1 MGAGPEQRQG
11 RLLGEPEAGTA
22 APAAGQGTQRL
33 WPRGPSRPARPH
45 RCGAHLR
52 PSAAWP
58 CPGRA
63 PRGRG
68 RCVGSGAWG
77 CAGVGGGCGVTRGRA
92 EASFL
97 IRGLAGPVGGAGL
110 HSEGRKAS
118 SALSSRLRSRP
129 ETLGAAL
136 ALALASVCSPRAA
149 PAQRGPSE
157 PAADLAAARDAVG
170 PFYRGEDQGA
180 APPQAGP
187 RSAGSTRGGGGR
199 GGGPWSPWRERLLD
213 CVVSGFWPPN
223 PRGFPGPGRWGPLL
237 WTLPAL
243 LRSPGTSGRSLAS
256 EVPAYTRRAAVARR
270 AVGTTGARSPALP
283 AQGHGLGGEA
293 SEGPGLV
300 HGRVTNTC
308 PPAGRGVLP

>member
-1 MGAGPEQRQG
+1 MRRERG
-11 RLLGEPEAGTA
+11 LG
-22 APAAGQGTQRL
+22 L
-33 WPRGPSRPARPH
+33 
-45 RCGAHLR
+45 
-52 PSAAWP
+52 
-58 CPGRA
+58 
-63 PRGRG
+63 RGRG
-68 RCVGSGAWG
+68 WRL
-77 CAGVGGGCGVTRGRA
+77 RGDTGQGHGFLLDPRA
-92 EASFL
+92 
-97 IRGLAGPVGGAGL
+97 GGASGGARGCTVRA
-110 HSEGRKAS
+110 GR
-118 SALSSRLRSRP
+118 
-129 ETLGAAL
+129 
-136 ALALASVCSPRAA
+136 
-149 PAQRGPSE
+149 PA
-157 PAADLAAARDAVG
+157 
-170 PFYRGEDQGA
+170 
-180 APPQAGP
+180 P
-187 RSAGSTRGGGGR
+187 RSARGCAPGPRPWAPPWPWPWPRSARPERRLHREAPVSLRRTWLQLGMLWAHSTEGKTKVRPRPKQGPGLQAAR
-199 GGGPWSPWRERLLD
+199 EVEEAVGGGPWSPWRERLLD